1 MRSSLA
7 RILGALLAV
16 APTAALPAQRVDW
29 PTPSGDPGATR
40 WSSLADI
47 NRENVAQLRPVW
59 RWQPLDRAI
68 AAGPDQKAAR
78 PGQFQ
83 ASPIM
88 IGDTVF
94 VSTPYAGVAALDAR
108 TGRPHW
114 VYDAK
119 AWRAGQPSN
128 GTGFVHRGVST
139 WSDGRERRVF
149 INARWRLIALNAAT
163 GQPIR
168 TFGDSGE
175 VNLLAGLRRPVNPLH
190 YTNTSPVAVWGDV
203 VIVGNGVGDRLRYP
217 KDPPGD
223 VQAFDVR
230 TGQRKWSFHTIPD
243 RGEFGVDSWEDGSW
257 RVMGHTNVWAP
268 MSVDSARGWVFLPV
282 STPTND
288 WYGGDRKGDNL
299 FAESVVAI
307 DIRTGRR
314 VWHYQTVHHGLWD
327 YDLPAPPVLATMQWE
342 GRPRDVVVVP
352 AKTGWLYVLDRQTG
366 RPVWPIVERPVPA
379 SDVPGERAARTQP
392 FPTRPAAFSRQ
403 AVTSADLLSFTPEL
417 AARAR
422 AVFAQYRSGP
432 IFTPPS
438 MQGTI
443 AMPGVIGGAGW
454 GSTAFDPETRT
465 VYVKATE
472 APALFKIRAGE
483 PNDTI
488 GFRYTVDLAASGIG
502 VTADPDSGR
511 ADHTPPEAL
520 PLIAPPY
527 GTLTAIDLDS
537 GERKWQV
544 PFGDTPS
551 VRRHPLLAG
560 VTLPQLGIAGAP
572 GAIVTKGG
580 LLFATGGGDVLY
592 ALDTRDGRVLWQ
604 HRLRAGRGYA
614 NPVTYRA
621 SDGRQYVLMASG
633 AGDDTELVAFALP
646 TVPATEGTLVAIVR
660 HAERAGDAGSDPEL
674 TAAGQARARALAG
687 ALADMDVQAVIV
699 SNRKRTIA
707 TAQPLAASRALTPTV
722 VALGSSVAE
731 HVAAVATAVRAE
743 RGRAVLVVGHSNTVP
758 AIIAALGGPRM
769 PDLCDTAYSNLF
781 LLHLPSDGGPARLV
795 RSVYGSSD
803 APGEAGCTNAMR

>member
-1 MRSSLA
+1 MRRSVRTLVVVVVA
-7 RILGALLAV
+7 LMGGAV
-16 APTAALPAQRVDW
+16 PAMGQRVEW
-29 PTPSGDPGATR
+29 PTPSGDPGAMR
-40 WSSLADI
+40 WSPLADI
-47 NRENVAQLRPVW
+47 TRDNVARLRVAW
-59 RWQPLDRAI
+59 RWRPHDRTV
-68 AAGPDQKAAR
+68 AAGPDQKPAR

-108 TGRPHW
+108 TGREHW
-114 VYDAK
+114 VYDSK
-119 AWRAGQPSN
+119 AWRPGQPSN

-139 WSDGRERRVF
+139 WSDGRSRRVF
-149 INARWRLIALNAAT
+149 INARWRLIALDAAT
-163 GQPIR
+163 GQPIPS
-168 TFGDSGE
+168 FGTNGE
-175 VNLLAGLRRPVNPLH
+175 VDLLAGLRRPVNPLH
-190 YTNTSPVAVWGDV
+190 YTNTSPAVVWGDV

-230 TGQRKWSFHTIPD
+230 TGQRRWSFHTIPD
-243 RGEFGVDSWEDGSW
+243 RGEFGVETWENESW

-268 MSVDSARGWVFLPV
+268 MSVDTARGWVFLPV

-299 FAESVVAI
+299 FAESVVAV

-327 YDLPAPPVLATMQWE
+327 YDLPAPPVLATMQAE
-342 GRPRDVVVVP
+342 GRPRDVVIVP
-352 AKTGWLYVLDRQTG
+352 AKTGWLYVLDRETG
-366 RPVWPIVERPVPA
+366 RPIWPIVERPVPA

-392 FPTRPAAFSRQ
+392 FPTRPAPFARQ
-403 AVTSADLLSFTPEL
+403 SVTERDLLAFTPEL

-443 AMPGVIGGAGW
+443 VMPGVIGGAGW
-454 GSTAFDPETRT
+454 GSTAFDPESRT
-465 VYVKATE
+465 IYVKATE
-472 APALFKIRAGE
+472 SPALFKIKRGT

-488 GFRYTVDLAASGIG
+488 GFAYTVDLSAASIG

-511 ADHTPPEAL
+511 SDHTPPESL

-537 GERKWQV
+537 GTHKWQV
-544 PFGDTPS
+544 PLGDTPS
-551 VRRHPLLAG
+551 IRQHPLLRD
-560 VTLPQLGIAGAP
+560 VTLPTLGTAGAP
-572 GAIVTKGG
+572 GPIVTRGG

-592 ALDTRDGRVLWQ
+592 ALDQRDGRVLWQ

-621 SDGRQYVLMASG
+621 SDGRQYVLIASG
-633 AGDDTELVAFALP
+633 AGDDTELVAFAVP
-646 TVPATEGTLVAIVR
+646 TTPPAEPTLVAIVR

-674 TAAGQARARALAG
+674 TPAGDARARALAA
-687 ALADMDVQAVIV
+687 ALRDGDVQAVIV
-699 SNRKRTIA
+699 SNRKRTLS
-707 TAQPLAASRALTPTV
+707 TARPLANERALTPTV
-722 VALGSSVAE
+722 VDLGTDLAGHVQA
-731 HVAAVATAVRAE
+731 VAAAVRAHP
-743 RGRAVLVVGHSNTVP
+743 GRAVLVVGHSNTVP

-781 LLHLPSDGGPARLV
+781 LLSLPADGGTPTLV
-795 RSVYGSSD
+795 RSRYGAAD
-803 APGEAGCTNAMR
+803 PPGAEACSGMR

>member
-1 MRSSLA
+1 MSISRWSTV
-7 RILGALLAV
+7 ALLATLG
-16 APTAALPAQRVDW
+16 APALGAQRVDW
-29 PTPSGDPGATR
+29 PTPSGDPGAMR
-40 WSSLADI
+40 WSPLADI
-47 NRENVAQLRPVW
+47 TRENVTQLAVAW
-59 RWQPLDRAI
+59 RWRTPDRTVR
-68 AAGPDQKAAR
+68 AGQGQKAAR

-108 TGRPHW
+108 TGQQLWH
-114 VYDAK
+114 YDSR
-119 AWRAGQPSN
+119 AWEPGQPSN
-128 GTGFVHRGVST
+128 GTGFVHRGVAT

-149 INARWRLIALNAAT
+149 INARWRLIALDAST
-163 GQPIR
+163 GRPIR
-168 TFGDSGE
+168 TFGDTGE

-190 YTNTSPVAVWGDV
+190 YTNTSPAVVWRDI

-230 TGQRKWSFHTIPD
+230 TGRRVWSFHTIPD
-243 RGEFGVDSWEDGSW
+243 AGEYGVDTWENGSW

-268 MSVDSARGWVFLPV
+268 MSVDTARGWVFLPV

-299 FAESVVAI
+299 FAESVVAV
-307 DIRTGRR
+307 DIRTGKR

-327 YDLPAPPVLATMQWE
+327 YDLPAPPVLATMQWN
-342 GRPRDVVVVP
+342 GHPRDVVVVP

-366 RPVWPIVERPVPA
+366 RPVWPIEERAVPA

-392 FPTRPAAFSRQ
+392 HPTRPAAFSRQ
-403 AVTSADLLSFTPEL
+403 AITPADLLAFTPEL
-417 AARAR
+417 AERAR
-422 AVFAQYRSGP
+422 AIFARHRSGP

-438 MQGTI
+438 LEGTI
-443 AMPGVIGGAGW
+443 TMPGVIGGAGW
-454 GSTAFDPETRT
+454 GSTAFDPDSRT

-472 APALFKIRAGE
+472 APALFRIRKGT

-488 GFRYTVDLAASGIG
+488 GFAYTVDLSASAIG

-511 ADHTPPEAL
+511 SDHTPPEAL

-537 GERKWQV
+537 GDRKWQV
-544 PFGDTPS
+544 PLGDTPAIRS
-551 VRRHPLLAG
+551 HPLLRD
-560 VTLPQLGIAGAP
+560 VTLPPLGVAGAP
-572 GAIVTKGG
+572 GAIVTRGG
-580 LLFATGGGDVLY
+580 VLFATGGGEVLY

-604 HRLRAGRGYA
+604 QRLRAGRGYA

-621 SDGRQYVLMASG
+621 SDGRQYVLIASG

-646 TVPATEGTLVAIVR
+646 SAPPTSGTLVAIVR
-660 HAERAGDAGSDPEL
+660 HAERAGDASGDPDL
-674 TAAGQARARALAG
+674 TDAGRARARALAV
-687 ALADMDVQAVIV
+687 ALRAMDVQHILVT
-699 SNRKRTIA
+699 NRKRTQA
-707 TAQPLAASRALTPTV
+707 TAAPLAAERTLTPEIVGLEGTV
-722 VALGSSVAE
+722 ADHVQR
-731 HVAAVATAVRAE
+731 VAAAVRAQS
-743 RGRAVLVVGHSNTVP
+743 GRAMLVVGHSNTVP
-758 AIIAALGGPRM
+758 AIIAALGGPAM
-769 PDLCDTAYSNLF
+769 PDLCDSAYANLF
-781 LLHLPSDGGPARLV
+781 LLHLPADGAPPRLV
-795 RSVYGSSD
+795 RSSYGVAD
-803 APGEAGCTNAMR
+803 APGADRCANTMR